1 MSFSLYDIL
10 LGRISSSLLISLLTT
25 NSEFLGY
32 LDSLLSI
39 ATSVSLSYCRM
50 SAAGAG
56 SCLTPPKTK
65 GLGGGLNSIFSDLR
79 AEEPKLICGL
89 DSIVWRLKSLF
100 I

>member
-1 MSFSLYDIL
+1 MSFSLADIL
-10 LGRISSSLLISLLTT
+10 LGIMSSSLLISLAAT

-56 SCLTPPKTK
+56 SCFTPPKTE
-65 GLGGGLNSIFSDLR
+65 GFGGGLNSILSDFR
-79 AEEPKLICGL
+79 AEEPKFIWGL
-89 DSIVWRLKSLF
+89 DSIV
-100 I
+100 